1 MIYERTSQIF
11 LRKPNHSLTNVTCGE
26 IHGHILEINTSN
38 NSAWKISTPSI
49 ATKHVP
55 ITLSSSSAN
64 GRLPIYI
71 TSESHANAKRAGRT
85 NMPRLLEHYWLFP
98 LAFFVKEGALCFLRK
113 SYWYPHTS

>member
-1 MIYERTSQIF
+1 MREQVKYFCANQII
-11 LRKPNHSLTNVTCGE
+11 SLTNVTCGE

-49 ATKHVP
+49 PTKHVP
-55 ITLSSSSAN
+55 IPLSSSSAN

-98 LAFFVKEGALCFLRK
+98 LAFLVKEGAL
-113 SYWYPHTS
+113 